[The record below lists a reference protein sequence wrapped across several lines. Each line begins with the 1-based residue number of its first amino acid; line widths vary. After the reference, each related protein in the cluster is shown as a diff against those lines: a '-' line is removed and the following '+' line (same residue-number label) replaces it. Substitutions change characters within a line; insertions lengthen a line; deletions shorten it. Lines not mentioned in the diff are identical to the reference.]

1 MTTYSKLIRND
12 EVHGSVYREPSVF
25 KEEMERIFY
34 RTWVA
39 VGHESEVPNSGD
51 YKRTWIGDQPAI
63 MVRDREGEINVMLNR
78 CTHRGAQVCESH
90 RGNSHIFRCPYH
102 GWSFNS
108 QGKLLG
114 LTYSAGYPQDFD
126 KASYNLKSAKVDT
139 YRGFVF
145 ANLSDDACPLLEHL
159 GNAAEGIDRFVDFS
173 PSGKLNLSAGFA
185 KHKIDAN
192 WKIVL
197 ENETDGH
204 HPLFSHRSIFSV
216 VESNLATVFDE
227 SSEGLVRDLG
237 GGHTELDFRPVYR
250 RIGQPFAWLGSK
262 SGHFEDY
269 QSALKAAKGSETAAD
284 MLLTGPPHIMIFP
297 NLFLAELSVH
307 FLQPVSAT
315 CTIQHCTI
323 AQFEGA
329 PTLNRRMIRKAEGTI
344 GPAGLLQADDA
355 EMYESVQRGIM
366 ARAEDWVSLKRGL
379 HREVSR
385 DNGVI
390 ESHFTDE
397 SSQRG
402 IWRHYRSLMGSTS
415 PNSLNKESNEQ

>member
-1 MTTYSKLIRND
+1 
-12 EVHGSVYREPSVF
+12 
-25 KEEMERIFY
+25 
-34 RTWVA
+34 
-39 VGHESEVPNSGD
+39 
-51 YKRTWIGDQPAI
+51 